1 VTNPKKILIGDS
13 DQRSRESLRIFIQ
26 GLGHEVLEAESG
38 PDVLDIAATT
48 HPDLVIM
55 DVQLRGMYGDEVTA
69 RLKKTIST
77 RNIPVIINSGWT
89 TACNVEERIHRA
101 LNAGAE
107 EILYKPVQH
116 PILRDILRSYLFA

>member
-1 VTNPKKILIGDS
+1 
-13 DQRSRESLRIFIQ
+13 
-26 GLGHEVLEAESG
+26 LGHEVLEAESG

-77 RNIPVIINSGWT
+77 RNIPVIINSGWA
-89 TACNVEERIHRA
+89 TACNVEERTHRA
-101 LNAGAE
+101 LTSNS
-107 EILYKPVQH
+107 PH
-116 PILRDILRSYLFA
+116 PR

>member
-1 VTNPKKILIGDS
+1 
-13 DQRSRESLRIFIQ
+13 
-26 GLGHEVLEAESG
+26 
-38 PDVLDIAATT
+38 
-48 HPDLVIM
+48 M
-55 DVQLRGMYGDEVTA
+55 DVQLRGMYGDKVTA

-89 TACNVEERIHRA
+89 TACNVDERIHRA

-107 EILYKPVQH
+107 EILYKPVPL